1 MKMNHWLLGLA
12 LSFVTATA
20 AIAYEQWD
28 TAMKTSESP
37 TGDPMLTKCHYETTT
52 GYKFSIV
59 VRGACPYIVKINPE
73 SGQVKTQ

>member
-1 MKMNHWLLGLA
+1 MNINRCLLGLA
-12 LSFVTATA
+12 LSLAATTA

-59 VRGACPYIVKINPE
+59 VRGMCPYIVKINPE
-73 SGQVKTQ
+73 TGKVKTQ

>member
-1 MKMNHWLLGLA
+1 MKMNHWFLGLA
-12 LSFVTATA
+12 LSLSATTA

-28 TAMKTSESP
+28 SAMKTGESP

-59 VRGACPYIVKINPE
+59 VRGMCPYIVKINPE
-73 SGQVKTQ
+73 TGKVKTQ

>member
-1 MKMNHWLLGLA
+1 MKIKRWLFGLA
-12 LSFVTATA
+12 LSAAMATT

-28 TAMKTSESP
+28 TAMKAAESP

-59 VRGACPYIVKINPE
+59 VRGTCPYIVKINPE
-73 SGQVKTQ
+73 TGQVKTQ